1 MKLIYIENF
10 ELKVAP
16 EALLIRPIRKLWNQ
30 DRSDKKEKFYQQMS
44 YMFYLVDPRST
55 LSYILD
61 VEERAKEIIKQEGL
75 PKNFKPSPLLE
86 EAMEIYKK
94 HTITVSQK
102 LLESSLIGAN
112 KVSDFLRDVNLSE
125 EDGKG
130 RPKYQVS
137 TITAAL
143 KNVEGI
149 VQSIQ
154 TLQIKVNQE
163 LIDSGKARGSQELT
177 IGDMDY

>member
-1 MKLIYIENF
+1 MKLVTVENF

-30 DRSDKKEKFYQQMS
+30 DRSERKEKFYQQMS
-44 YMFYLVDPRST
+44 YLFFLVDPRST
-55 LSYILD
+55 YSYILD
-61 VEERAKEIIKQEGL
+61 LEERAAEIIKQEGL
-75 PKNFKPSPLLE
+75 PENFQPSPLLE
-86 EAMEIYKK
+86 EAMEIYRK
-94 HTITVSQK
+94 HTITVSQE
-102 LLESSLIGAN
+102 LLQSSLIGAK
-112 KVSDFLRDVNLSE
+112 KVSDFLKEVDLLE
-125 EDGKG
+125 EDDKG

-137 TITAAL
+137 TITSAL

-154 TLQIKVNQE
+154 TLQNKVNQE
-163 LIDSGKARGSQELT
+163 LVDNGKARGAQELT